1 MKNRR
6 VLLSVL
12 SLLWAG
18 MLSAQDPPRLVV
30 REHVIDLGTRSLS
43 QGDTTVVF
51 HYKNEGDSALVISRV
66 AATCTCVVPE
76 FSTEPLQPG
85 DSATLSAL
93 VSPYHSGRF
102 SKALIIVN
110 NSPETLLR
118 VSIRGQ
124 ITD

>member
-1 MKNRR
+1 MAIRR
-6 VLLSVL
+6 ILLSVM

-30 REHVIDLGTRSLS
+30 REKLIDFGTRSLS

-85 DSATLSAL
+85 DSATISARI
-93 VSPYHSGRF
+93 SPYHNGRF
-102 SKALIIVN
+102 SKTLVIVN
-110 NSPETLLR
+110 NSPETLIR
-118 VSIRGQ
+118 VAIRGQ